1 MLDIRR
7 KDQHHRMRGSWL
19 DARWHFSFSDYYDP
33 QNLSFGPLR
42 VFNDDRIDG
51 ESGFP
56 MHPHRDMEIVTLV
69 QGGVLTHYDSVGNSG
84 QIRPGDVQKMSAGT
98 GIQHSEWNYGEEP
111 VRLQQ
116 VWFLPGRKG
125 ITPSYAQ
132 DRYTVTA
139 SGLTVV
145 ASPWAVA
152 GGVPIYQ
159 DVLMSLSERREP
171 LDYALPQGRGLYL
184 YAVSGDSVV
193 DGEELRPGDAARVVA
208 QERVALDGSGRLL
221 IIDVPVIAGAERSA
235 LLQQETTPAQPAA
248 IAPQR

>member
-7 KDQHHRMRGSWL
+7 KDEHFRMRGGWL

-33 QNLSFGPLR
+33 QNLNFGPLR

-56 MHPHRDMEIVTLV
+56 MHPHWDMEIVTLV

-84 QIRPGDVQKMSAGT
+84 EIQPGDVQKMSAGT
-98 GIQHSEWNYGEEP
+98 GIQHSEWNYAHEP

-116 VWFLPGRKG
+116 IWFLPGRKG
-125 ITPSYAQ
+125 IKPSYAQ
-132 DRYTVTA
+132 ERYEVTE

-145 ASPWAVA
+145 ASPWAIA

-159 DVLMSLSERREP
+159 DVVMALAERTEP
-171 LDYALPQGRGLYL
+171 LEYKLPNRRGLYV
-184 YAVSGDSVV
+184 YAISGEGAVQ
-193 DGEELRPGDAARVVA
+193 GEELRQGDAARIVSTGKGESISI
-208 QERVALDGSGRLL
+208 QGPGRVL
-221 IIDVPVIAGAERSA
+221 IIDVPVVDGAEHSA
-235 LLQQETTPAQPAA
+235 LLAA
-248 IAPQR
+248 GRAAGQ